1 MMSNYSK
8 CCLSNIILIVLLFFF
23 LIYKIGIY
31 EMTSALEGF
40 IGIIA
45 VNIGL
50 WLHFAHKK

>member
-1 MMSNYSK
+1 MSNYSK

-23 LIYKIGIY
+23 LIYKIGIH
-31 EMTSALEGF
+31 EITSALEGF

-50 WLHFAHKK
+50 WLHFVHKK